1 MEQIYYQYSKI
12 ELTQFAVFEENFPSG
27 MENVQF
33 NSELQ
38 FGYSKEQFLLFCEIT
53 VTMASDGK
61 PLMKAVMRSYFTIA
75 QDSIRQ
81 IKDEYGHIEF
91 PPSVLVQFASLN
103 YGSLRGAIFIKTQG
117 LPMSSYVLP
126 PVFFNQ
132 IIDKP
137 FVVNN

>member
-1 MEQIYYQYSKI
+1 M

-38 FGYSKEQFLLFCEIT
+38 FGYNKEQLLMFCEIT
-53 VTMASDGK
+53 VTMEFDGK
-61 PLMKAVMRSYFTIA
+61 PLMKAVMCSYFTIA

-91 PPSVLVQFASLN
+91 PPYVLVQFASLN

-137 FVVNN
+137 FVVND